1 MYLMYLRDEFQIII
15 KNKDLQSNHQLIKNK

>member
-1 MYLMYLRDEFQIII
+1 MYLMYLRGEFQIII